1 MPSQAGSGIRG
12 IPWSRCDRCGL
23 DFSLDKL
30 TMQRSLLLCQD
41 CFDDPANLD
50 RDQVIAEALESA
62 SEEAKDLVS
71 EVRSSD
77 VPNDTF

>member
-1 MPSQAGSGIRG
+1 
-12 IPWSRCDRCGL
+12 
-23 DFSLDKL
+23 
-30 TMQRSLLLCQD
+30 MQRSLLVCQD

-50 RDQVIAEALESA
+50 RDQVIAEILESA

-77 VPNDTF
+77 VPSDTF